1 MGHVIQKGFR
11 AVSAP
16 VPSYSVIPRR
26 RHLVQ
31 TLLLHRN
38 LQKLHMQS
46 FTTEGQYSTACS
58 DAPGL
63 QKAPGPDAESVV
75 LSRQIGH
82 SFAASGKAEPM
93 TRVAAWGKTLLNVL
107 TGNDGVNEV
116 LEGGCDSGLGGQGA
130 GQSRAGGHC
139 ESCRHGQRLLPL
151 LSAAN
156 RRELSHELQSK

>member
-16 VPSYSVIPRR
+16 VPSCSVVLR

-31 TLLLHRN
+31 TLLLHRD

-63 QKAPGPDAESVV
+63 QKAPGPDAKRVV
-75 LSRQIGH
+75 LLRQIGH
-82 SFAASGKAEPM
+82 SHSQHQA
-93 TRVAAWGKTLLNVL
+93 R
-107 TGNDGVNEV
+107 
-116 LEGGCDSGLGGQGA
+116 
-130 GQSRAGGHC
+130 QS
-139 ESCRHGQRLLPL
+139 P
-151 LSAAN
+151 
-156 RRELSHELQSK
+156 